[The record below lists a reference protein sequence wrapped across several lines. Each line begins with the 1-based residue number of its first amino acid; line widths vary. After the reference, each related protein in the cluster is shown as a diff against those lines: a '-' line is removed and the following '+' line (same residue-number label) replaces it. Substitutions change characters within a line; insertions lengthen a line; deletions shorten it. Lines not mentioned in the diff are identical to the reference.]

1 MHATDRARDLAP
13 GAAYV
18 EREYVFALQR
28 ARMAGP
34 ALEHAT
40 RRPELYTEAQMRR
53 LQADALA
60 EQVRL
65 ASMPTRNEAD
75 RFAIADRVLA
85 HYDALIPAW
94 STQGDETRDDVIRAR
109 IDRLHALHARYRM
122 RDLASEYEALR
133 AEGVAVPRYALGD
146 VASAYLYLRQPEQAA
161 AIYQQVAQA
170 EESHDDDPVDR
181 LGNQTGRYYS
191 LAEAEDFDGA
201 SQVMDET
208 REGYPAWVYVKG
220 QPMRIPNDLHLQSM
234 QVDAGARLQADDT
247 PEAQARLEGMARN
260 APNNSTL
267 KSELA
272 ALYRARSL
280 PRASERTLKMAE
292 TLTPRNIGVENG
304 QGFTA
309 LALQEWRQAEALSRD
324 TLARAPE
331 NPLSRRLAREWAVHN
346 KAELRIGGYRGL
358 ASDSPV
364 SGSGDFGIDAVIYTP
379 PLDYNWR
386 GFAGGGYANGDFE
399 EGRGTYRWARAGAQ
413 WRGRD
418 LTVEGEVSANQYGH
432 GARTG
437 LRLSAAYDLDDHWQ
451 IGGSAERLSRDT
463 PLRAGQRRRPTACR
477 PMRAGARARAQRMDA
492 AALALALFRRQP
504 ALGAGPGRPRADPH
518 HAAPEDRPDAGTVL
532 AAQQPGRGTPLL
544 QPALG
549 PDGPARPAADAHA
562 APPLRKRLGTDRHA
576 GRRRV
581 YAAGLRHWRGDRA
594 GLWPALPRQ
603 RRARHGRHGDRHQPA
618 L

>member
-1 MHATDRARDLAP
+1 MP

-28 ARMAGP
+28 ARMAGA
-34 ALEHAT
+34 ALTHAT

-85 HYDALIPAW
+85 RYDTLIPAW

-133 AEGVAVPRYALGD
+133 AEGVACRATRWAMSLPPICTCASRSRPPPSTSRWPRPRKATTTIRWTGW
-146 VASAYLYLRQPEQAA
+146 ATRPAATTRWPRQ
-161 AIYQQVAQA
+161 
-170 EESHDDDPVDR
+170 R
-181 LGNQTGRYYS
+181 
-191 LAEAEDFDGA
+191 DFDGA

-331 NPLSRRLAREWAVHN
+331 NLLS
-346 KAELRIGGYRGL
+346 
-358 ASDSPV
+358 P
-364 SGSGDFGIDAVIYTP
+364 
-379 PLDYNWR
+379 
-386 GFAGGGYANGDFE
+386 
-399 EGRGTYRWARAGAQ
+399 
-413 WRGRD
+413 
-418 LTVEGEVSANQYGH
+418 
-432 GARTG
+432 
-437 LRLSAAYDLDDHWQ
+437 
-451 IGGSAERLSRDT
+451 
-463 PLRAGQRRRPTACR
+463 
-477 PMRAGARARAQRMDA
+477 AGARMGGPQQGRAA
-492 AALALALFRRQP
+492 HRRLP
-504 ALGAGPGRPRADPH
+504 WPG
-518 HAAPEDRPDAGTVL
+518 L
-532 AAQQPGRGTPLL
+532 
-544 QPALG
+544 
-549 PDGPARPAADAHA
+549 
-562 APPLRKRLGTDRHA
+562 
-576 GRRRV
+576 
-581 YAAGLRHWRGDRA
+581 
-594 GLWPALPRQ
+594 
-603 RRARHGRHGDRHQPA
+603 
-618 L
+618 

>member
-1 MHATDRARDLAP
+1 MA
-13 GAAYV
+13 GAA
-18 EREYVFALQR
+18 LT
-28 ARMAGP
+28 
-34 ALEHAT
+34 HAT

-85 HYDALIPAW
+85 RYDTLIPAW

-280 PRASERTLKMAE
+280 PRLGADA
-292 TLTPRNIGVENG
+292 ENG
-304 QGFTA
+304 RNADAAQHRRGERPGLHRPGPA
-309 LALQEWRQAEALSRD
+309 GV
-324 TLARAPE
+324 AP
-331 NPLSRRLAREWAVHN
+331 
-346 KAELRIGGYRGL
+346 
-358 ASDSPV
+358 
-364 SGSGDFGIDAVIYTP
+364 
-379 PLDYNWR
+379 
-386 GFAGGGYANGDFE
+386 
-399 EGRGTYRWARAGAQ
+399 GRGAQ
-413 WRGRD
+413 P
-418 LTVEGEVSANQYGH
+418 GH
-432 GARTG
+432 
-437 LRLSAAYDLDDHWQ
+437 
-451 IGGSAERLSRDT
+451 
-463 PLRAGQRRRPTACR
+463 
-477 PMRAGARARAQRMDA
+477 AGARAREPAVAPAGARMGGPQQGRA
-492 AALALALFRRQP
+492 AHRRLP
-504 ALGAGPGRPRADPH
+504 WPG
-518 HAAPEDRPDAGTVL
+518 L
-532 AAQQPGRGTPLL
+532 
-544 QPALG
+544 
-549 PDGPARPAADAHA
+549 
-562 APPLRKRLGTDRHA
+562 
-576 GRRRV
+576 
-581 YAAGLRHWRGDRA
+581 
-594 GLWPALPRQ
+594 
-603 RRARHGRHGDRHQPA
+603 
-618 L
+618 